1 MFFTVFWE
9 AAMIGEQFQKSG
21 GGRLASAVVGC
32 GLWLSYAALGGY
44 FTDRDLRA
52 DEGAAKSTNKA
63 AATDNETGDAA
74 VARAR
79 KQVLMLDDLYKTAVV
94 LITDKYVHKETDLS
108 AGSAAQALFDAMRKK
123 GHHDIRL
130 LDATGS
136 PYDDDNAP
144 RDDFEKEAIRRLKS
158 GEATVER
165 VEKREG
171 GRVLRM
177 ATPIPVVL
185 DKCVLCHEAYKSA
198 KKGEAIGALS
208 YTLRVE

>member
-1 MFFTVFWE
+1 MNWRLL
-9 AAMIGEQFQKSG
+9 QNRG
-21 GGRLASAVVGC
+21 GKRRAPTQVVGGLILASVAI
-32 GLWLSYAALGGY
+32 GGY
-44 FTDRDLRA
+44 FADCNLRA
-52 DEGAAKSTNKA
+52 EEPTTQSSAKADSADKSA
-63 AATDNETGDAA
+63 GDAA
-74 VARAR
+74 VARTR

-94 LITDKYVHKETDLS
+94 LITDKYVQKETDLS

-136 PYDDDNAP
+136 PYDDENSP
-144 RDDFEKEAIRRLKS
+144 RDDFEKEAIRRLKM

>member
-1 MFFTVFWE
+1 M
-9 AAMIGEQFQKSG
+9 MGEQVKKSR
-21 GGRLASAVVGC
+21 GRWLAGAAVGC
-32 GLWLSYAALGGY
+32 GLILGCGAIGGY

-52 DEGAAKSTNKA
+52 DEGAPKSSGKA
-63 AATDNETGDAA
+63 AATDNLSGDAA

-185 DKCVLCHEAYKSA
+185 DKCILCHEAYKSA

>member
-1 MFFTVFWE
+1 MNWRLFQNHGSERRVP
-9 AAMIGEQFQKSG
+9 AMAIGG
-21 GGRLASAVVGC
+21 LILASVAI
-32 GLWLSYAALGGY
+32 GGY
-44 FTDRDLRA
+44 FADCNLRA
-52 DEGAAKSTNKA
+52 EEQTTQSSAKADSVDKS
-63 AATDNETGDAA
+63 TGDAA

-94 LITDKYVHKETDLS
+94 LITDKYVQKETDLS

-136 PYDDDNAP
+136 PY
-144 RDDFEKEAIRRLKS
+144 FEKEAIRRLKM

-185 DKCVLCHEAYKSA
+185 DKCTLCHEAYKSA